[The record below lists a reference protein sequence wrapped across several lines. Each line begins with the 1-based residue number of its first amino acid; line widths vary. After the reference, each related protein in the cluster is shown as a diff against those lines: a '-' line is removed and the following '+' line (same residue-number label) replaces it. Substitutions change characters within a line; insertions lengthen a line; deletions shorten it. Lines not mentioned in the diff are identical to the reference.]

1 MTWTAIFVEIRFARG
16 DFSEFGKSQ
25 FVWTTE
31 VTLLAQHSN
40 PDLLLPSFEGEYKYE
55 GILNFISRVFI
66 SGIFTLFAYWS
77 DCVDRN
83 DKVFTLL
90 YKIVMHKKVS
100 HPDDLIYKPEI

>member
-66 SGIFTLFAYWS
+66 SGIFILFVCLLAHGWS

-90 YKIVMHKKVS
+90 YKIVK
-100 HPDDLIYKPEI
+100 II